1 MFKYQVSALCPT
13 SVEDALNP
21 YLDQLSPSQ
30 LRKRIRES
38 FALLLKDKLPL
49 IPYIESAVEHSE
61 QGNIT
66 ITTARNVSE
75 ILKKLDLCV
84 IEFGE
89 PRKFPIGT
97 QRLFFIR
104 ATYSNHR
111 SDSTMAELQAEIKQI
126 IKEDFE
132 GEEGPYPYTFFIV
145 ADPQFLW
152 LPDPLDRKN
161 AWVSQL
167 KKIEAIITNK
177 GIRAEFGIYRSPKRL
192 S

>member
-1 MFKYQVSALCPT
+1 MFEYQVSALCTT
-13 SVEDALNP
+13 SVKDELNP
-21 YLDQLSPSQ
+21 YLYQLTPYQ

-38 FALLLKDKLPL
+38 FALLKDKLL
-49 IPYIESAVEHSE
+49 LMPYIESAIEHPE

-66 ITTARNVSE
+66 ITTTRNVSE

-89 PRKFPIGT
+89 LRKFPIGT

-104 ATYSNHR
+104 ATHNSCR
-111 SDSTMAELQAEIKQI
+111 SDSTMAELQAEIRQI
-126 IKEDFE
+126 VKEEFE

-145 ADPQFLW
+145 MDPQFLW
-152 LPDPLDRKN
+152 LSSPLDRKN

-167 KKIEAIITNK
+167 KKVEISIINK
-177 GIRAEFGIYRSPKRL
+177 GISAELGIYRSPTRL